1 MASKMS
7 KNWNSYNAHLWFGV
21 LRTSGPGTF
30 SSAPCYY
37 GITALHEGHVRYT
50 QELAV
55 RVTKNLKQKS
65 EATSLCTRL
74 TTLWV
79 KRKSR
84 CITNT
89 VHLLHSYYGSPLALA
104 KATLKPRKIMK
115 NKVSQKLLP
124 LSQSPSMLWRT
135 LVKLNLSFYFLFF
148 QFTWKLEWAANA
160 TFKHTVSF
168 GSSRL
173 AHKA

>member
-1 MASKMS
+1 MKKKKRRVESPAVDAISVTITFCATHMASKMS

-115 NKVSQKLLP
+115 NKVSQKLRF
-124 LSQSPSMLWRT
+124 S
-135 LVKLNLSFYFLFF
+135 
-148 QFTWKLEWAANA
+148 
-160 TFKHTVSF
+160 
-168 GSSRL
+168 L
-173 AHKA
+173 A